1 MSTVDSKKTAI
12 VTGAS
17 SGLGLAISEAYL
29 KMDYNVVG
37 NARTLPRLQEAAA
50 SIGNP
55 ENFLLVGGDIGDPA
69 TADKLFETG
78 IEAFGKID
86 ILVNNAGIF
95 IAKPVA
101 DFTQDD
107 LESILSTNLKGFFY
121 PAQAAAKHMSAN
133 GSGHIITITACIAM
147 QPNTKLPCLLTAMT
161 KGGLNHAVKAL
172 ALELGPAGV
181 QVNAVAPGII
191 DTPILPRGEENWKF
205 FRTLA
210 PNGKTGVPQDIVDAV
225 LYLTGSDYVT
235 GAIMTVDG
243 GSTAGTW

>member
-1 MSTVDSKKTAI
+1 METKKTAI

-17 SGLGLAISEAYL
+17 SGLGLAIAEAYL
-29 KMDYNVVG
+29 KLGYNVVG
-37 NARTLPRLQEAAA
+37 NARTLARLEEAAA

-55 ENFLLVGGDIGDPA
+55 DNFLLVEGDIGKPE
-69 TADKLFETG
+69 TAKQLFSRAVDE
-78 IEAFGKID
+78 FGKVD
-86 ILVNNAGIF
+86 VLVNNAGVF

-101 DFTQDD
+101 DFTDED
-107 LESILSTNLKGFFY
+107 VDSIIDTNLRGFFY
-121 PAQAAAKHMSAN
+121 PAQEAAKHMSAN

-147 QPNTKLPCLLTAMT
+147 QPNAKLPCLLTALS

-181 QVNAVAPGII
+181 QVNGVAPGII

-235 GAIMTVDG
+235 GAILTVDG